1 MIYRIIQHGYVISA
15 TNMYVVL
22 LFQFVILLDELGTYD
37 TKLLCVVE
45 VDRDIYFSLV
55 RSDFSSLNLFGTEV
69 LVFITHASSFELFV

>member
-69 LVFITHASSFELFV
+69 LVFITHASSFEVFV

>member
-1 MIYRIIQHGYVISA
+1 
-15 TNMYVVL
+15 MYVVL